1 MRLLF
6 AEDDKDLSRA
16 ITALLTRSNYSVD
29 PVYNGR
35 DALDYALSGANDGII
50 LDVMMPGMD
59 GMEVIR
65 RVRQAGVGTPCI
77 MLTAKDAVSDRIE
90 GLDAGADDYLPKPFA
105 AGELM
110 ARLRA
115 LLRRRGEFGGDELS
129 FGDLTL
135 NRGSY
140 TLSCGQRQ
148 ARLGG
153 KAFQVM
159 EMLMLSPRRVF
170 SANQIIEKIWGW
182 DSEAEIN
189 VVWVNIS
196 FLRKKIVEL
205 GARVE
210 IRVTRGAGYSLE
222 EKA

>member
-1 MRLLF
+1 
-6 AEDDKDLSRA
+6 
-16 ITALLTRSNYSVD
+16 
-29 PVYNGR
+29 
-35 DALDYALSGANDGII
+35 
-50 LDVMMPGMD
+50 MPGMD

-77 MLTAKDAVSDRIE
+77 MLTAKDAVFDRIE

-170 SANQIIEKIWGW
+170 SANQIMEKIWGW

-205 GARVE
+205 GAHVE
-210 IRVTRGAGYSLE
+210 IRATRGAGYSLE